1 MSYLTISACVLDLL
15 VQSPH
20 DYKQIAD
27 KVREHFPS
35 ANTTHKSVASLARDF
50 RKAGKLAAAGVHAA
64 ITLSLEEQLSM
75 FPFFEAPKF
84 QLSLI

>member
-1 MSYLTISACVLDLL
+1 MAYRNIGACVLALL
-15 VQSPH
+15 EQGAE
-20 DYKQIAD
+20 DYKGIAD
-27 KVREHFPS
+27 KVREYFPS

-64 ITLSLEEQLSM
+64 ITLHVEEQLSM
-75 FPFFEAPKF
+75 FPLFEASEF